1 MDKLNPN
8 FGEPKG
14 TDRYLSKDM
23 LSVFNRLQHVDEHE
37 LLITAKVVY
46 QTNNPDVK
54 SKRIARVLALQAIH
68 DEAVTRLK
76 AEPTFLTPLL
86 QDVSAVCESR
96 KFDEDLPYCEC
107 HATYQDC
114 GYQDCC
120 R

>member
-54 SKRIARVLALQAIH
+54 SK
-68 DEAVTRLK
+68 
-76 AEPTFLTPLL
+76 
-86 QDVSAVCESR
+86 
-96 KFDEDLPYCEC
+96 
-107 HATYQDC
+107 
-114 GYQDCC
+114 
-120 R
+120 